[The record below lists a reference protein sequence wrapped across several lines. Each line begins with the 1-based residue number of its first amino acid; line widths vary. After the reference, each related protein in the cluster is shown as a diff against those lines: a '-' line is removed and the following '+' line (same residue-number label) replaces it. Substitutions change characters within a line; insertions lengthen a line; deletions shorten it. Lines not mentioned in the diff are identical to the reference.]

1 MVIITVAV
9 LSACG
14 DTRKPMPP
22 GVEGILPIDAST
34 EYVFLHKPTTV
45 RGACAG
51 WKTISIQKPNQP
63 ETGMTNLMCWKES
76 DGQLLTATFEKVSPK
91 VAPMAVIH

>member
-1 MVIITVAV
+1 MAITIVA

-14 DTRKPMPP
+14 ETKKPMPP

-45 RGACAG
+45 DGACAG
-51 WKTISIQKPNQP
+51 WKTISIQKPDQP
-63 ETGMTNLMCWKES
+63 ATGMTNVMCWKEAN
-76 DGQLLTATFEKVSPK
+76 GQLLTATAAKVSPK
-91 VAPMAVIH
+91 VAPMAAIH